1 MSQAALFYCGGA
13 KKLQFLLASLRL
25 GQLESAEVNALGIR
39 HVPEVEGK
47 KIPSN
52 GLKSRWVFIGIPTG
66 LLENLKLGSTP

>member
-39 HVPEVEGK
+39 HVPEVEGN
-47 KIPSN
+47 KITEQWTQKPLGFYRDSPWT
-52 GLKSRWVFIGIPTG
+52 LRKSQ
-66 LLENLKLGSTP
+66 N